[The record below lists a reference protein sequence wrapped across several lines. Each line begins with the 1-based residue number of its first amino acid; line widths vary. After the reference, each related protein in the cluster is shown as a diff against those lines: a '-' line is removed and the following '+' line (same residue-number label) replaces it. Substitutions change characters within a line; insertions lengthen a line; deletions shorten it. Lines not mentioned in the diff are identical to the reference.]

1 MSFGIDDIRRA
12 RETIAGKIVE
22 TPLLESPFL
31 NRMLNC
37 RLFVKAENLQVT
49 GAFKFRGAL
58 NKISSLPDEQRK
70 KGILAFSSG
79 NHGHAVAAAANQIGC
94 PAVIV
99 LPNTTA
105 AIKVENCRWWGAET
119 IFYDATT
126 VDRETFAKEVADSR
140 GLTVVPPFDDELVM
154 AGQGTVGLEI
164 HEQLKAVNVTPD
176 LLVSN
181 CSGGGLSSG
190 VTEAF
195 KHFYPSA
202 DVVLVEPAGGEKMSR
217 SLESGMPERNFNL
230 GPTILDGINGPVAG
244 TKTLEVLRRHGVSC
258 TSINEDEAL
267 AGMFAAFKFLK
278 LVIEPGGAAS
288 LAAILAKKI
297 DVVGKTVVILAS
309 GGNVDPAVFTRAL
322 QLGEK

>member
-1 MSFGIDDIRRA
+1 MSFGIDDILRA
-12 RETIAGKIVE
+12 RENIAGKVIQ

-31 NRMLNC
+31 NRLLDC

-58 NKISSLPDEQRK
+58 NKISSLTAEQRA
-70 KGILAFSSG
+70 KGVLAFSSG
-79 NHGHAVAAAANQIGC
+79 NHGHAVAAAASLLNC
-94 PAVIV
+94 SAVIV
-99 LPNTTA
+99 LPNTAA

-119 IFYDATT
+119 VFYDPNKD
-126 VDRETFAKEVADSR
+126 DRETFSKNLAESR
-140 GLTVVPPFDDELVM
+140 GMTVIPPFDDELIM

-164 HEQLKAVNVTPD
+164 HEQLSQRDVTPD

-202 DVVLVEPAGGEKMSR
+202 SVVLVEPAGGEKMAR
-217 SLESGMPERNFNL
+217 SLQTGKPERNVNL
-230 GPTILDGINGPVAG
+230 GPTMLDGINGPLAG
-244 TKTLEVLRRHGVSC
+244 TKTLEVLRRHSVSC
-258 TSINEDEAL
+258 ASIDEEEAL
-267 AGMFAAFKFLK
+267 AAMFTAFKYLK
-278 LVIEPGGAAS
+278 IVVEPGGAAS

-297 DVVGKTVVILAS
+297 DVKGKNVVILAS
-309 GGNVDPAVFTRAL
+309 GGNVDPDVFARAL
-322 QLGEK
+322 NYAA